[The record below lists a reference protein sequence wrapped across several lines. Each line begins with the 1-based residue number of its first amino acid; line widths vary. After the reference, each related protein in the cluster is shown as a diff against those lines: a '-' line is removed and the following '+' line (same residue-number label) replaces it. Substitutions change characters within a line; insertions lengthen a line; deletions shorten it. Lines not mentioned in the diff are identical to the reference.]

1 MSERATTEVFGLS
14 LATLFLGLMILNA
27 LTF

>member
-1 MSERATTEVFGLS
+1 MSERATTGVFGLS